1 MELKY
6 ITYTLLSPK
15 ILDFY
20 ECIILEYLNKTK
32 FDIYLIWLLDK
43 NISCN
48 YL

>member
-6 ITYTLLSPK
+6 ITYTLLSLK

-32 FDIYLIWLLDK
+32 FNIYLIWLLEDE
-43 NISCN
+43 
-48 YL
+48 L